1 VALIVLCS
9 AKGSPG
15 VTTTALA
22 LTLVWPRPV
31 LLVEADPA
39 GGDVMAGYLR
49 GQVPCDRGLLRLAIA
64 TRHGRL
70 AEEFSFQLINLNRR
84 GAGAPRL
91 LLPGL
96 TNPSQVATI
105 APAWTEIAAYLTGLG
120 TDGGDVIVDAGRI
133 AADSSAWPLI
143 SAADRV
149 LLVVRTTLRSV
160 AAAIPIAERLVG
172 LDDTRP
178 PALITVDAGD
188 YRPAEVGKHLGL
200 SVSARLPWL
209 PQDAAALSDGDGS
222 PGARGGLLRAARD
235 IARALLAGA
244 ESGSDLRAPV
254 AE

>member
-1 VALIVLCS
+1 MALIVLCS

-49 GQVPCDRGLLRLAIA
+49 GQVPCDRGLLQLAIA
-64 TRHGRL
+64 ARHGRL
-70 AEEFSFQLINLNRR
+70 AEEFNFQLINLNRR
-84 GAGAPRL
+84 AGAPRL
-91 LLPGL
+91 LLPGM
-96 TNPSQVATI
+96 TNPSQGAAI

-133 AADSSAWPLI
+133 AGDSSPWPLI

-160 AAAIPIAERLVG
+160 AAAMPIAERLTS
-172 LDDTRP
+172 LDEARP
-178 PALITVDAGD
+178 PALITIDAGD
-188 YRPAEVGKHLGL
+188 YRPAEVGKRLG
-200 SVSARLPWL
+200 VPVAARLPWQ
-209 PQDAAALSDGDGS
+209 PRDAAALSDGDGS
-222 PGARGGLLRAARD
+222 SGARSGLLRAARD
-235 IARALLAGA
+235 VARALPDDV
-244 ESGSDLRAPV
+244 SPRSDLGAPV
-254 AE
+254 AA